1 MKKFFL
7 NLSLKNRMIFL
18 YTLFAAILMTIITFY
33 VYHFVADLLKE
44 KETSILQD
52 SLEYLEKTI
61 SARIES
67 VNEEYIGLFDDEK
80 FWKLYLDCTRQNK
93 DKAEQIRIFNEFQN
107 YIIDMKLRNHDIVD
121 SIYLYSSDGQI
132 YSSEYDYQADYE
144 EFKKSNYYQSC
155 MENKNKILF
164 QSASDEADTFHIIRS
179 FYFETNASGE
189 TAYQSVGYLS
199 EDNEDYS
206 VLDFALKKKYLQKV
220 IREESE
226 KRETAILIVDEAG
239 KIVVQEGEMDWMSE
253 GQRAA
258 LLDEVSWQVIQGYEG
273 KYEQNRVGIHMRRME
288 QMDWSIVYLYDMNIL
303 YRQAGRMQR
312 VAFLLFAGAVISI
325 FLIAS
330 FISGTVTRPIRA
342 LAQSMDEAVENNM
355 EVGFTTKY
363 NDEVAYLGRKFKELM
378 NRVASLLAEVK
389 RVERQK
395 HVEQSKALQA
405 QINPHFL
412 YNTLDMVYWMAKLE
426 KQDNIANLIAD
437 LADFFRLSLNKGED
451 ITTVRKEVEHVQKYM
466 EIQRV
471 RMDEKFDYEI
481 QVEPGLEESRVPKLI
496 LQPFVENVLL
506 HGFEAL
512 TEKGHISIAV
522 SKAGENILFSVEDN
536 GKGIEK
542 ELLERLNRGETAS
555 ERSNESHGYAIGN
568 VRDRIRLYS
577 GNEAGVWF
585 DDMIDSGTRVEIM
598 FPYGF
603 VEEVKDD
610 KDDGSGR

>member
-33 VYHFVADLLKE
+33 VYHFVADALKE
-44 KETSILQD
+44 KEASILQD
-52 SLEYLEKTI
+52 SLEYLEKTV

-107 YIIDMKLRNHDIVD
+107 YIIDMKLRNHDIID

-144 EFKKSNYYQSC
+144 KFKESAYYQSC

-164 QSASDEADTFHIIRS
+164 QSTSGEEDAFHIIRS

-199 EDNEDYS
+199 EDNADYS

-220 IREESE
+220 IREEAK
-226 KRETAILIVDEAG
+226 KRETTILIVDEAG
-239 KIVVQEGEMDWMSE
+239 DLVVQEGDMGWMSE
-253 GQRAA
+253 ERKTA
-258 LLDEVSWQVIQGYEG
+258 LLNEVSGKAQENYEG

-288 QMDWSIVYLYDMNIL
+288 RMNWSIVYLYDMNIL
-303 YRQAGRMQR
+303 YRQAGRMQQ
-312 VAFLLFAGAVISI
+312 VAFLLFAGAVISV
-325 FLIAS
+325 FLIAT
-330 FISGTVTRPIRA
+330 FIAGTVTRPIRA

-355 EVGFTTKY
+355 EVGFTTRY

-412 YNTLDMVYWMAKLE
+412 YNTLDMVYWMAKME
-426 KQDNIANLIAD
+426 KQDHIANLIAD

-471 RMDEKFDYEI
+471 RMDEKFDYEL
-481 QVEPGLEESRVPKLI
+481 QVEPGLEECKVPKLI

-512 TEKGHISIAV
+512 AEQGHIRITV
-522 SKAGENILFSVEDN
+522 SRAGENILFSVEDN

-542 ELLERLNRGETAS
+542 ELLVRLNRGEAAS
-555 ERSNESHGYAIGN
+555 EKANENHGYAIGN

-577 GNEAGVWF
+577 GNENGVRF
-585 DDMIDSGTRVEIM
+585 DETMEKGTRVEII

-603 VEEVKDD
+603 VEEAKDD

>member
-44 KETSILQD
+44 KEASILQD
-52 SLEYLEKTI
+52 SLEYLEKTL

-80 FWKLYLDCTRQNK
+80 FWKLYLECTKQNK
-93 DKAEQIRIFNEFQN
+93 DKAEQIRIFNEFQG

-144 EFKKSNYYQSC
+144 EFKKSSYYQSC

-164 QSASDEADTFHIIRS
+164 QSASNEEDTFHIIRS
-179 FYFETNASGE
+179 FYFESNASGE

-220 IREESE
+220 IREEAE
-226 KRETAILIVDEAG
+226 KRETAILIMDETG
-239 KIVVQEGEMDWMSE
+239 NIVVQEGDLNWMGESE
-253 GQRAA
+253 REA
-258 LLDEVSWQVIQGYEG
+258 LLQQVSGKAQEGYEG
-273 KYEQNRVGIHMRRME
+273 KYEQDRVGIHMRQME
-288 QMDWSIVYLYDMNIL
+288 LTDWSIVYLYDMNIL
-303 YRQAGRMQR
+303 YRQAGRMQK
-312 VAFLLFAGAVISI
+312 VAFLLFAVAVVSV

-330 FISGTVTRPIRA
+330 FISGTVTKPIRA
-342 LAQSMDEAVENNM
+342 LAQSMDEAIENNM

-363 NDEVAYLGRKFKELM
+363 NDEVAYLGRRFKELM

-412 YNTLDMVYWMAKLE
+412 YNTLDMVYWMAKME
-426 KQDNIANLIAD
+426 KQDHIANLIAD

-451 ITTVRKEVEHVQKYM
+451 ITTVRKEVDHVQKYM

-481 QVEPGLEESRVPKLI
+481 CVEPGLEDCRVPKLI

-512 TEKGHISIAV
+512 TEKGHIRIAV
-522 SKAGENILFSVEDN
+522 KRWEDNILFSVEDN

-542 ELLERLNRGETAS
+542 ELLERLNRGEAAS
-555 ERSNESHGYAIGN
+555 EKANESHGYAIGN
-568 VRDRIRLYS
+568 VRDRICLYS
-577 GNEAGVWF
+577 GRENGVWF
-585 DDMIDSGTRVEIM
+585 DDGMEVGTRVEIL

-603 VEEVKDD
+603 VEEVADD